1 MTTKQLMHGSAL
13 GVLSVALLAA
23 VPAHAGGTAPGEDIV
38 NTVTVSYEVNG
49 EGQDDETATDTVL
62 VDRLIDLQVTRLDN
76 NATEVV
82 PGQDNPAVTFQVEN
96 LSNEAL
102 DFQLAVAQV
111 TTGNP
116 AGISGN
122 DNFDVVAPFA
132 FYLDDGTTPGVFDA
146 GDTLITHLDALA
158 PDTPTTVHVV
168 ATDTPTG
175 LSTGDIAAVVLTATA
190 RENDTAATL
199 GGGLTAATTNTAG
212 VDTIF
217 GDAAGDTDG
226 ARDAAHSATDDYNV
240 LAAAL
245 TAAKSSKVV
254 ASPITGDTSGT
265 YIPGA
270 TVEYC
275 IAISNAAG
283 GAAATNITISDDLS
297 LVPEVTFDNTFTPKV
312 GGADCDTLGAND
324 GAYNGTTEVVSGSIA
339 SLAAG
344 TTQTLIF
351 RVTID

>member
-76 NATEVV
+76 TATQVV
-82 PGQDNPAVTFQVEN
+82 PGQDDPAVTFVVEN

-102 DFQLAVAQV
+102 DFELSVAQV
-111 TTGNP
+111 TTGNA

-122 DNFDVVAPFA
+122 DSFDVVAPFTY
-132 FYLDDGTTPGVFDA
+132 YLDDGNGVFDGA
-146 GDTLITHLDALA
+146 DTLITHLDALA

-190 RENDTAATL
+190 RENDAAATL
-199 GGGLTAATTNTAG
+199 GGGLTAATTNTAN

-217 GDAAGDTDG
+217 GDAAGDTDA
-226 ARDAAHSATDDYNV
+226 ARDAAHSATDDYAV

-324 GAYNGTTEVVSGSIA
+324 GAYNGTTEVVSGTIA